1 MPTRP
6 KAVPVDDLLRLAF
19 GAAAGAALVL
29 DAELRVVLASEPA
42 VQLFGGEIPLG
53 AAAAKVLCVNSPKRQ
68 LAAALVAGKNIDT
81 VIPHPAV
88 DAGER
93 TIQVRSIALRRGSG
107 LVGFILLLHEGASAS
122 DEPTLFHGMW
132 TRSVKLREVF
142 RIIRRVAPED
152 ITVLVRGETGTGK
165 ELVAAALH
173 AESPRAR
180 GPFRALNCAALPPT
194 LLESE
199 LFGHVRGAFTGAV
212 RNKQGHFEL
221 AHRGTLFLDE
231 IGELPLE
238 LQAKLLRVL
247 ETKTVLPVGGRNPV
261 PVDVRIVSATHR
273 ALRQE
278 VAAGRFR
285 ADLMYRL
292 RVVTIFLPAL
302 RERRE
307 DIALLCERLIGELNR
322 SQRRR
327 VERISPQ
334 ALSSLESYDWPGNI
348 RELQN
353 ALVCAYAMGDGP
365 LLQPSDL
372 PAEIT
377 AEQSAFAS
385 RPPPPDDPHAHAI
398 VEALTRTRGNK
409 NNAAKLLGM
418 SRVTLWRRMRQLGL
432 LADET

>member
-1 MPTRP
+1 
-6 KAVPVDDLLRLAF
+6 
-19 GAAAGAALVL
+19 
-29 DAELRVVLASEPA
+29 
-42 VQLFGGEIPLG
+42 
-53 AAAAKVLCVNSPKRQ
+53 
-68 LAAALVAGKNIDT
+68 
-81 VIPHPAV
+81 
-88 DAGER
+88 
-93 TIQVRSIALRRGSG
+93 
-107 LVGFILLLHEGASAS
+107 
-122 DEPTLFHGMW
+122 
-132 TRSVKLREVF
+132 
-142 RIIRRVAPED
+142 
-152 ITVLVRGETGTGK
+152 
-165 ELVAAALH
+165 
-173 AESPRAR
+173 
-180 GPFRALNCAALPPT
+180 
-194 LLESE
+194 
-199 LFGHVRGAFTGAV
+199 
-212 RNKQGHFEL
+212 
-221 AHRGTLFLDE
+221 
-231 IGELPLE
+231 
-238 LQAKLLRVL
+238 
-247 ETKTVLPVGGRNPV
+247 
-261 PVDVRIVSATHR
+261 
-273 ALRQE
+273 
-278 VAAGRFR
+278 
-285 ADLMYRL
+285 MYRL

-377 AEQSAFAS
+377 AERSAFAS